1 MFLSLAFITII
12 SIINFVFPTCQ
23 FSVIFN
29 LQFYFSNMSFR
40 LPMITGT
47 PSISHAHFAAY
58 ICVITEIAHLP
69 YSKQNSENIKT
80 SPPCIKHGRSSSHC
94 FALLPL
100 PHRYITS
107 ASINMISLSSF
118 PLCNMFFCVY
128 EFVPEKRFIIG
139 GQWKRMI
146 DARRTQ

>member
-1 MFLSLAFITII
+1 
-12 SIINFVFPTCQ
+12 
-23 FSVIFN
+23 
-29 LQFYFSNMSFR
+29 MSFR

-107 ASINMISLSSF
+107 AS
-118 PLCNMFFCVY
+118 VY